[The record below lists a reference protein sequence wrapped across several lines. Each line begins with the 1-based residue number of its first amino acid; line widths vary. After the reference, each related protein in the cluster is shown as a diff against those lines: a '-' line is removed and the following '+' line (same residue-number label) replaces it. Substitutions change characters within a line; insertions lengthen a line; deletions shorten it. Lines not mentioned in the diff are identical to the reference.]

1 MPRAVGLMSSHSIG
15 MLPGVRLKF
24 DRLPK
29 GPTATCEAACT
40 SHLGPRSRPTEHSK
54 QQNQWNPVT
63 HSKGY
68 REALY

>member
-1 MPRAVGLMSSHSIG
+1 MQRAVSLMGSHSIG

-29 GPTATCEAACT
+29 GPKATCWAACT

-54 QQNQWNPVT
+54 QQNQWNPDT
-63 HSKGY
+63 YSKGY
-68 REALY
+68 RVALY